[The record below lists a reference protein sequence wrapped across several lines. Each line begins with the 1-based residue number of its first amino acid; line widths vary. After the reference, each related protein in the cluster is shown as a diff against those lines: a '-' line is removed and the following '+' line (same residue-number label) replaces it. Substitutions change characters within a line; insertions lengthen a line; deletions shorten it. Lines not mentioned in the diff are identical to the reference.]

1 MRYLRRGGDGGDTPF
16 ARCGAPPQRTNLEDV
31 DREPP
36 ADTEKEKTVSLYTD
50 TTIVQADIDRRYE
63 LAGVD
68 RNDTHHH
75 DRHRH
80 DLPTR
85 PLGAHPLAAWV
96 ARLVGG
102 PATPSRKQSRQGSPV
117 ATGRPRHP

>member
-1 MRYLRRGGDGGDTPF
+1 M
-16 ARCGAPPQRTNLEDV
+16 
-31 DREPP
+31 
-36 ADTEKEKTVSLYTD
+36 SLYTD

-68 RNDTHHH
+68 RHDTHHH

-80 DLPTR
+80 DLPVR
-85 PLGAHPLAAWV
+85 PLGSHPLAAFV

-102 PATPSRKQSRQGSPV
+102 SATPSRNGAQRSTSV
-117 ATGRPRHP
+117 VTGRPRHP

>member
-1 MRYLRRGGDGGDTPF
+1 MWTPTSADESGGRRQ
-16 ARCGAPPQRTNLEDV
+16 GAP
-31 DREPP
+31 
-36 ADTEKEKTVSLYTD
+36 AGTEKEKTMSIYTD
-50 TTIVQADIDRRYE
+50 PMTVQAEIDRRYE

-75 DRHRH
+75 DRHRY
-80 DLPTR
+80 DVPTR
-85 PLGAHPLAAWV
+85 PLGTHPLAAFV

-102 PATPSRKQSRQGSPV
+102 VATRPGRRTA

>member
-1 MRYLRRGGDGGDTPF
+1 M
-16 ARCGAPPQRTNLEDV
+16 
-31 DREPP
+31 
-36 ADTEKEKTVSLYTD
+36 SLYTD
-50 TTIVQADIDRRYE
+50 ISTVQADIDRRYE

-75 DRHRH
+75 DRHRY

-102 PATPSRKQSRQGSPV
+102 PATPSRKPSRQGTPV
-117 ATGRPRHP
+117 VTGRPRHP

>member
-1 MRYLRRGGDGGDTPF
+1 
-16 ARCGAPPQRTNLEDV
+16 
-31 DREPP
+31 
-36 ADTEKEKTVSLYTD
+36 VSLYTD
-50 TTIVQADIDRRYE
+50 TNIVQADIDRRYE

-68 RNDTHHH
+68 RNDTHH
-75 DRHRH
+75 H

-102 PATPSRKQSRQGSPV
+102 PATPSRRQSRQGSPV